1 MNQTTQENTATTN
14 PELDARNQA
23 VEKAYFE
30 IIKHTS
36 VLLQPFESVK
46 YRKMINV
53 NHSESGKGNS
63 LINETLTFFWNITL
77 TRNKQN
83 YVMVYFTADAES
95 ITKFGQ
101 RLANRAIRQVFKCTA
116 QEKNK
121 PLIEDCVRLNN
132 PGKVQDYFLSRLAN
146 GDNLFTT
153 ISEIDFKSAN

>member
-14 PELDARNQA
+14 PELEARNKA
-23 VEKAYFE
+23 VEAAYYA
-30 IIKHTS
+30 IIKNTS
-36 VLLQPFESVK
+36 LLLSSFESVK
-46 YRKMINV
+46 YRKLISV
-53 NHSESGKGNS
+53 NHSESGKGIS

-83 YVMVYFTADAES
+83 YVMIYFTPDQES

-101 RLANRAIRQVFKCTA
+101 RLANRAIRHVFNCTS
-116 QEKNK
+116 QQKGK
-121 PLIEDCVRLNN
+121 PNVEDSIRLNN
-132 PGKVQDYFLSRLAN
+132 PGKVQDFFLSRLAN

>member
-14 PELDARNQA
+14 PELEARNKA
-23 VEKAYFE
+23 VEAAYYQ
-30 IIKHTS
+30 IIKNTS
-36 VLLQPFESVK
+36 LLLQPFESSK
-46 YRKMINV
+46 YRKMIAV
-53 NHSESGKGNS
+53 NHAESGKGTN

-77 TRNKQN
+77 TRNRMG
-83 YVMVYFTADAES
+83 YSMVYFTPDQES
-95 ITKFGQ
+95 IAKFGQ

-132 PGKVQDYFLSRLAN
+132 PGKVQDFFLSRLAN